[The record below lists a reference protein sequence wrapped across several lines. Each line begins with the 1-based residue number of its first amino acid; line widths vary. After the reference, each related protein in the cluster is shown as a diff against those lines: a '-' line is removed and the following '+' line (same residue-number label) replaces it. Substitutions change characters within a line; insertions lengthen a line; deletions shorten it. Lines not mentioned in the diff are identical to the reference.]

1 MKIYTKITMILVLTS
16 LFTGCV
22 TTGDKQG
29 TEIQGAETD
38 KRMNA
43 KDALYAAVKLLP
55 SYLDELPDFNLDAYI
70 KNEEHSVLNPFKTPS
85 NEFERAAHKEKRKQ
99 VREKIKRKAQ
109 VFNLDTEYKY
119 VYKGGVTLGAYDFD
133 KKSFPIKELG
143 NFYINFPS
151 THRRT
156 AFPDN
161 VYIQFPKDFND
172 ALPIDEKKG
181 ENLVE
186 RSMRRD
192 HSQHR
197 KVFPVITYKLVD
209 VKPKNEERLK
219 AASQSYQDT
228 SGRIRDM
235 DRMMNNALVAGGL
248 PSQGPSSYNLNKA
261 DKQKKLRTID
271 AGMYIRAVVTS
282 ITIYRR
288 PNNIWINTTL
298 LNKNFQ
304 GL

>member
-1 MKIYTKITMILVLTS
+1 MAT

-29 TEIQGAETD
+29 TEMQEAETD
-38 KRMNA
+38 KRMMA

-55 SYLDELPDFNLDAYI
+55 AYLDELPDFNLDGYI

-85 NEFERAAHKEKRKQ
+85 NEFERAAHIEKRKK
-99 VREKIKRKAQ
+99 VREKIKQKAQ

-143 NFYINFPS
+143 NFFIDFPS
-151 THRRT
+151 NHRRT

-161 VYIQFPKDFND
+161 VYIQFPKEHNS
-172 ALPIDEKKG
+172 ALQIGEKEGKR
-181 ENLVE
+181 LVE
-186 RSMRRD
+186 RSMARD

-219 AASQSYQDT
+219 DARASHQQT
-228 SGRIRDM
+228 TGMIRDM
-235 DRMMNNALVAGGL
+235 DRMMNNALIADGL
-248 PSQGPSSYNLNKA
+248 PTQRPSNYNLNKV
-261 DKQKKLRTID
+261 DNQRKLRIIKS
-271 AGMYIRAVVTS
+271 GMYIRAVVTG

-288 PNNIWINTTL
+288 PDNIWVNTTL
-298 LNKNFQ
+298 MDKRFQ
-304 GL
+304 NH